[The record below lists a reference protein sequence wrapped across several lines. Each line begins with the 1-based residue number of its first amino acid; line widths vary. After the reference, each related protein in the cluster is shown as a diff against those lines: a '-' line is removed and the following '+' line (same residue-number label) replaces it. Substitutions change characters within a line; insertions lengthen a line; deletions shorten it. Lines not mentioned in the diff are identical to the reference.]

1 MDEWY
6 LWNPWKF
13 SHHSCNKKSFFYCVF
28 VVGLMMQVDTVLVC
42 AQPKH
47 IAVAIEGARVIPV
60 QLTDQVG
67 IVLVS

>member
-1 MDEWY
+1 M
-6 LWNPWKF
+6 
-13 SHHSCNKKSFFYCVF
+13 F

-67 IVLVS
+67 NVLMS

>member
-1 MDEWY
+1 
-6 LWNPWKF
+6 
-13 SHHSCNKKSFFYCVF
+13 
-28 VVGLMMQVDTVLVC
+28 MMQVDTVLVC

-67 IVLVS
+67 IVLMSLTLKQAIAQHKKA